1 MSAAIAFDT
10 HRFVKNLTASGFT
23 EAQAEALAREQ
34 IHLLET
40 NLATKSDLAAVKA
53 GLKSCLGP
61 ELDTF
66 STGIKL
72 ELDKLKFDLMYW
84 WVVGLTIHAALF
96 TALLQLLV

>member
-53 GLKSCLGP
+53 GLGP